1 MCYGC
6 GEPISA
12 ERLAYDPAT
21 PFCQDCAK

>member
-12 ERLAYDPAT
+12 ERLAYSPAT
-21 PFCQDCAK
+21 PFCQD